1 MGKTGIAMSFFTPRE
16 KRRLRDIEGFTRQT
30 LTLAKLPT
38 QDDIFKRREEQLLE
52 QMKVW
57 LARGRSKRERA
68 MVEQLAAEGHDVLD
82 IAAAALK
89 LSRAGEKQR
98 PVAAVVEVAESR
110 YEPRERFAARSRS
123 QATGRRDTSGKVS
136 HEAGMIRLKMSTGK
150 YHGVRPNDVVG
161 MIAFH
166 ADIPGNTIGK
176 IRIEDKH
183 TLVDIPEQF
192 VDKVLAKNGD
202 YRIGKH
208 KFALE
213 RA

>member
-1 MGKTGIAMSFFTPRE
+1 
-16 KRRLRDIEGFTRQT
+16 
-30 LTLAKLPT
+30 
-38 QDDIFKRREEQLLE
+38 
-52 QMKVW
+52 
-57 LARGRSKRERA
+57 
-68 MVEQLAAEGHDVLD
+68 
-82 IAAAALK
+82 
-89 LSRAGEKQR
+89 
-98 PVAAVVEVAESR
+98 
-110 YEPRERFAARSRS
+110 
-123 QATGRRDTSGKVS
+123 
-136 HEAGMIRLKMSTGK
+136 MIRLKLNTGK

-161 MIAFH
+161 MIAYH

-192 VDKVLAKNGD
+192 VDKVLASNGD